1 MSHRVGQGNNR
12 GQRSNESSVDDKQ
25 ADVGNNG
32 GLLVD
37 KEKTGIQIIQ
47 SNEEISFGAKAASS
61 QG

>member
-1 MSHRVGQGNNR
+1 MGKHVGP
-12 GQRSNESSVDDKQ
+12 RSNEQSVDELQKDQ
-25 ADVGNNG
+25 ADVENNG
-32 GLLVD
+32 ALLVG